1 MLYAYIIIVF
11 PFVISGPELHVDED
25 YKSDFHKMED
35 ELILLCEKT
44 ISLLQ
49 KNGSEVNNLKD
60 KLRYFRVLKK
70 SLHWHD
76 CQSLRDII
84 CDVVKPNLT
93 LVDIDYLKSI
103 FRYFDLDKAPLQ
115 HYEEVV
121 KEFSKQM
128 LVEHAYGKSF
138 MASHYSHMSK
148 AESVTFV
155 LDWKADDT
163 FLEDIQS
170 LFKKVFKSYSK
181 DVKVLRMMPT
191 NSIMIE
197 CYVPAHLQP
206 VIIAIIQE
214 KEQLLKEEKVLLV
227 KAGNI
232 TIFENKI
239 SLLS

>member
-1 MLYAYIIIVF
+1 MRRCQQTNVSLTRIWEIIYGV
-11 PFVISGPELHVDED
+11 P
-25 YKSDFHKMED
+25 
-35 ELILLCEKT
+35 LLSYVK
-44 ISLLQ
+44 
-49 KNGSEVNNLKD
+49 G
-60 KLRYFRVLKK
+60 RV
-70 SLHWHD
+70 SH
-76 CQSLRDII
+76 I
-84 CDVVKPNLT
+84 CFN
-93 LVDIDYLKSI
+93 
-103 FRYFDLDKAPLQ
+103 
-115 HYEEVV
+115 
-121 KEFSKQM
+121 
-128 LVEHAYGKSF
+128 
-138 MASHYSHMSK
+138 
-148 AESVTFV
+148 
-155 LDWKADDT
+155 ADDK

-181 DVKVLRMMPT
+181 DVKVHRMTPT